1 MATMRLYLRANEK
14 IFINGAVLR
23 ADRKVAIELLN
34 DATFLL
40 ENHVLQKDEADT
52 PLKQLYFVVQ
62 MLFMDPNNTEQ
73 PMALFKQMVANL
85 LENIE
90 TPELV
95 QGIKNVDVDVS
106 TGKPFNALK
115 TIRSLY
121 PLEEGILG
129 RKAVDLGTANPAPET
144 SEPEPEL
151 LIAREA

>member
-1 MATMRLYLRANEK
+1 MRLYLRANEK

-129 RKAVDLGTANPAPET
+129 RNAVDLDSVAPAADT